1 MRYIL
6 SLFILFA
13 FAIQMSAQVQYREW
27 AMVDTLTNAETAYLY
42 PGDAATAAAA
52 GDFKEAGA
60 LEVVIVS
67 DSLSGS
73 TAGTAI
79 LQYCYDDACTY
90 TYDATTLTLN
100 GATQQ
105 ISRTED
111 ADFNARKFRVKLT
124 TTGTQS
130 THVRVAYVWKR
141 KI

>member
-1 MRYIL
+1 MRYLIL
-6 SLFILFA
+6 SILCA
-13 FAIQMSAQVQYREW
+13 VGLNVSAQVQYREGF
-27 AMVDTLTNAETAYLY
+27 MIDTLTNAETAYLY
-42 PGDAATAAAA
+42 PGDAASAAAA
-52 GDFKEAGA
+52 VDFKEGGA
-60 LEVVIVS
+60 LELVIVS
-67 DSLSGS
+67 DSLSGA
-73 TAGTAI
+73 TAGSAI

-105 ISRTED
+105 VSRTED
-111 ADFNARKFRVKLT
+111 TDFNARKFRTKMV

>member
-1 MRYIL
+1 MI
-6 SLFILFA
+6 
-13 FAIQMSAQVQYREW
+13 
-27 AMVDTLTNAETAYLY
+27 DTLTNAETAYLY
-42 PGDAATAAAA
+42 PGDAASAALAA
-52 GDFKEAGA
+52 DFKEGGA
-60 LEVVIVS
+60 LELVIIS
-67 DSLSGS
+67 DSLSGA
-73 TAGTAI
+73 TAGSAI

-105 ISRTED
+105 VSRTED
-111 ADFNARKFRVKLT
+111 TDFNARKFRVKFV

>member
-6 SLFILFA
+6 SFLILCAFA
-13 FAIQMSAQVQYREW
+13 FQSNAQVQYRQGF
-27 AMVDTLTNAETAYLY
+27 MRDTLTNAETAYLY
-42 PGDAATAAAA
+42 PDDAATAAIAS
-52 GDFKEAGA
+52 DCKEGGA
-60 LEVVIVS
+60 LELVIVS

-79 LQYCYDDACTY
+79 LQYCYDDDCTY

-105 ISRTED
+105 VSRTED
-111 ADFNARKFRVKLT
+111 TDFNARKFRIKMT

-130 THVRVAYVWKR
+130 TYVRAYYVWKR